1 MRPALHSLRRLL
13 GAVFRFA
20 GPWRLIGETW
30 LQVFAPRR

>member
-1 MRPALHSLRRLL
+1 MRSVIGTVHALFRS
-13 GAVFRFA
+13 AFRFA